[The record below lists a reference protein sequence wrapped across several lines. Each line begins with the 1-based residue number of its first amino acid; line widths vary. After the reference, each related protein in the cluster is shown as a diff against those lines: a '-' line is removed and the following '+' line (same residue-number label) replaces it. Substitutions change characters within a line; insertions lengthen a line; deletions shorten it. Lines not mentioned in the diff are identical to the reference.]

1 MRFGYVILGL
11 VTLAFLHVSSGEH
24 PCEMFLDTP
33 TTLAQLQ
40 NPWGRGG
47 DRRRSRSKLNAMA
60 RILSLGPL
68 AGDLATTDIKAR
80 RKLFIEQLLRRVDLW
95 L

>member
-47 DRRRSRSKLNAMA
+47 STPIAVEAQCYGEDFF
-60 RILSLGPL
+60 LGPI
-68 AGDLATTDIKAR
+68 GR
-80 RKLFIEQLLRRVDLW
+80 
-95 L
+95 

>member
-47 DRRRSRSKLNAMA
+47 IDADRGRSSM
-60 RILSLGPL
+60 
-68 AGDLATTDIKAR
+68 
-80 RKLFIEQLLRRVDLW
+80 LW
-95 L
+95 RGFFPWGHWPVT